1 MTDAEY
7 ETDLLRKRCL
17 ELEAN
22 IVDLKAALKK
32 CADKLEE
39 VAAVLGSV
47 YPTPPDYAAN
57 AVKEFRALL

>member
-22 IVDLKAALKK
+22 IVDLKRHSKSA
-32 CADKLEE
+32 
-39 VAAVLGSV
+39 
-47 YPTPPDYAAN
+47 PIN
-57 AVKEFRALL
+57 